1 MRQGGWVSPE
11 TAFATRDDLYA
22 VRDQLQAEFRAE
34 IRHLS
39 DRIDR
44 MQLTLVAGFMSMIV
58 ALIVV
63 GFFG

>member
-1 MRQGGWVSPE
+1 MRQGGRVSPE
-11 TAFATRDDLYA
+11 TADLYA
-22 VRDQLQAEFRAE
+22 VRDELRTE

-44 MQLTLVAGFMSMIV
+44 MQLTLVAGFMSMVV